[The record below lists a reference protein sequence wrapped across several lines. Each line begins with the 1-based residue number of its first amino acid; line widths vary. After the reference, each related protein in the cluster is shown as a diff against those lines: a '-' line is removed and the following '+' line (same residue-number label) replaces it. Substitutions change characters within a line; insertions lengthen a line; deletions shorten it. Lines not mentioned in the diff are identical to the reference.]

1 MLDAETMAKRKNI
14 LFNGINVF
22 EEAPFTLQ
30 RICEILDTN
39 GRGFTSVACGM
50 EVNTHSHMFFECRRT
65 KFLREQADRF
75 ASLIYVHKP
84 FKYTIP
90 WNENFFWGDW
100 GTKDPKP
107 PITRCI
113 MLCTLSTMWKAI
125 GTNIRISITEN
136 IENFVNAQIAV
147 ARNIRNEE
155 GRAKTIAIINKQ
167 WKLEKLWLSK
177 TGFPSL
183 KHKTV
188 TYTNGNT
195 LGKDPRRK
203 LPLDDG

>member
-1 MLDAETMAKRKNI
+1 MDVNTNI
-14 LFNGINVF
+14 IFYNINRVANVTIRAFGWKYFQGALPFNHN
-22 EEAPFTLQ
+22 EK
-30 RICEILDTN
+30 C
-39 GRGFTSVACGM
+39 ACGM

-75 ASLIYVHKP
+75 ASLIYVQKP

-167 WKLEKLWLSK
+167 WKLEKLWLST

-203 LPLDDG
+203 LPLDDW